1 MKKENTKIFKNFINK
16 KNKEKY
22 LFTPGP
28 GSLTA
33 ENLIHQQSCFGR
45 NDQSYEKLENQVLR
59 RLKIISGHKNIVRL
73 QGSASLA
80 LEILINNFL
89 FGKVLVVSTGYYSD
103 RLKLLCDQSKK
114 NFKNIKNIKSISWEN
129 ISEVSEKFDW
139 IIGCPTETSMGLK
152 VPILDLYKLKKRTK
166 AKLALDATASIGLE
180 KDHYYSD
187 VLAYSSCKGLF
198 GLTGASFIAYNILP
212 NNLVESFYLSL
223 KSHEDKKMTG
233 PYHSILSL
241 AGVLPVHEE
250 IKDSVKINKLK
261 FLKKM
266 HLWLTKDKTNEPLL
280 CTHTKYKFRNK
291 EKNVIL
297 YKTRLNIEGSVV
309 CHLGELHLKSK
320 AKGKILDLLK

>member
-1 MKKENTKIFKNFINK
+1 M
-16 KNKEKY
+16 
-22 LFTPGP
+22 
-28 GSLTA
+28 
-33 ENLIHQQSCFGR
+33 
-45 NDQSYEKLENQVLR
+45 
-59 RLKIISGHKNIVRL
+59 SGHKNIIRL

-89 FGKVLVVSTGYYSD
+89 FGKVLVISTGYYSD

-114 NFKNIKNIKSISWEN
+114 NFKISKILNLFLGN

-180 KDHYYSD
+180 KDHHYSD

-250 IKDSVKINKLK
+250 LKVSVKINKLK
-261 FLKKM
+261 FL
-266 HLWLTKDKTNEPLL
+266 
-280 CTHTKYKFRNK
+280 
-291 EKNVIL
+291 EKCI
-297 YKTRLNIEGSVV
+297 YG
-309 CHLGELHLKSK
+309 
-320 AKGKILDLLK
+320 